1 LTTQGA
7 ATLSQTSDGEASIEE
22 CFACADACLSEE
34 KVAELVC

>member
-22 CFACADACLSEE
+22 CFADACLSEE